1 LEGVK
6 MTEENTEVKTIK
18 IDDKDYPVDD
28 LSQKAVQA
36 ITQLQLISNKRNNL
50 MAELDIINVA
60 QAQYSNTLK
69 TELESNK
76 KDE

>member
-1 LEGVK
+1 

-36 ITQLQLISNKRNNL
+36 INQLQLISNKRNNL
-50 MAELDIINVA
+50 MSELDIINVE
-60 QAQYSNTLK
+60 QSQYTNALK
-69 TELESNK
+69 TELEGTK

>member
-1 LEGVK
+1 
-6 MTEENTEVKTIK
+6 MTEETTEVKTIK

-36 ITQLQLISNKRNNL
+36 ITQLQLISNKRNNI

-69 TELESNK
+69 TKLEGTK

>member
-1 LEGVK
+1 

-36 ITQLQLISNKRNNL
+36 INQLQLISNKRNNL
-50 MAELDIINVA
+50 MSELDIINVA
-60 QAQYSNTLK
+60 QAQYSNALK
-69 TELESNK
+69 AELEGTK

>member
-1 LEGVK
+1 

-69 TELESNK
+69 TELEGTK

>member
-1 LEGVK
+1 
-6 MTEENTEVKTIK
+6 MTEETTEVKTIK

-36 ITQLQLISNKRNNL
+36 ITQLQLISNKRNNI

-69 TELESNK
+69 TELEGTK

>member
-1 LEGVK
+1 

-36 ITQLQLISNKRNNL
+36 INQLQLISNKRNNL
-50 MAELDIINVA
+50 MSELDIINVA
-60 QAQYSNTLK
+60 QSQYSNALK
-69 TELESNK
+69 TELEGTK

>member
-1 LEGVK
+1 

>member
-1 LEGVK
+1 
-6 MTEENTEVKTIK
+6 MTEENKEIKTIK

-69 TELESNK
+69 TELEGTK

>member
-1 LEGVK
+1 

-36 ITQLQLISNKRNNL
+36 INQLQLISTKRNNL

-60 QAQYSNTLK
+60 QSQYSNALK
-69 TELESNK
+69 TELEGTK

>member
-1 LEGVK
+1 
-6 MTEENTEVKTIK
+6 MTEENKEIKTIK

-60 QAQYSNTLK
+60 QSQYSNALK
-69 TELESNK
+69 TELEGTK

>member
-1 LEGVK
+1 
-6 MTEENTEVKTIK
+6 MTEETTEVKTIK

-60 QAQYSNTLK
+60 QAHYSNALK
-69 TELESNK
+69 AELEGTK